1 MIGHQGSILALNQK
15 GMALELVLM
24 TMFMHWLSS
33 AHHYLDCWWGLFI
46 VAYDIILLI
55 SFSPIFIL
63 LGMVGM
69 MGAAALTKKRGGYT
83 NTKLHGIMAWV
94 GMMIAGGG
102 LYVIYQNKESMGKN
116 HFTTYHSW
124 GKWSVISFTLSR
136 SMYTM
141 KLFLIC
147 SIQSTLQHILNNYWN
162 VIYTKIKA
170 GLGALGGCVLPGIA
184 GAVFLHPDFGIDK
197 QNKLFRKVHKYA
209 SRALLM
215 LAWCAT
221 ISGLKTLVGDDIK
234 PLIMFAAPLVIAAPF
249 TLM

>member
-1 MIGHQGSILALNQK
+1 MKCYNLVYIIGVNVYYEAISNLLNTIN
-15 GMALELVLM
+15 M
-24 TMFMHWLSS
+24 
-33 AHHYLDCWWGLFI
+33 
-46 VAYDIILLI
+46 
-55 SFSPIFIL
+55 
-63 LGMVGM
+63 
-69 MGAAALTKKRGGYT
+69 
-83 NTKLHGIMAWV
+83 
-94 GMMIAGGG
+94 
-102 LYVIYQNKESMGKN
+102 
-116 HFTTYHSW
+116 
-124 GKWSVISFTLSR
+124 
-136 SMYTM
+136 
-141 KLFLIC
+141 
-147 SIQSTLQHILNNYWN
+147 QHISNNYCN
-162 VIYTKIKA
+162 VIYTTIKA

>member
-1 MIGHQGSILALNQK
+1 MKCYIVYIIEVNVYYEANSNLLNTINI
-15 GMALELVLM
+15 ATYLEQ
-24 TMFMHWLSS
+24 
-33 AHHYLDCWWGLFI
+33 
-46 VAYDIILLI
+46 LLQ
-55 SFSPIFIL
+55 L
-63 LGMVGM
+63 
-69 MGAAALTKKRGGYT
+69 
-83 NTKLHGIMAWV
+83 
-94 GMMIAGGG
+94 
-102 LYVIYQNKESMGKN
+102 IY
-116 HFTTYHSW
+116 
-124 GKWSVISFTLSR
+124 
-136 SMYTM
+136 
-141 KLFLIC
+141 
-147 SIQSTLQHILNNYWN
+147 ST
-162 VIYTKIKA
+162 IKA